1 MKGSVLGIGYSLH
14 GFIGANEVIHT
25 GSVRASDKQADRERR
40 AMTVLA

>member
-25 GSVRASDKQADRERR
+25 GSVRASDKQADRGRR